1 MLPCGEKMLFCLII
15 TDSCRDGIDQ
25 SSQTVSLKPVR
36 LKSIL
41 TSTLVATS
49 LLVAPVSIQNSS
61 ALGIKV
67 APASW
72 GYIYASGNTV
82 SVQSK
87 PRVLSAN
94 LEKKSNFVINFNTVP
109 AIARPAIQTAV
120 DIWSENFSSTVP
132 INVNVKW
139 GSSSSYG
146 VLASASAKNN
156 FSNFNGAPDK
166 TLYYASALANAL
178 AGRDL
183 DPTTPEVEISITSNA
198 PWYYGIDAMCPPRSF
213 DLVSVILHEMG
224 HGLGFVSGNYYDVF
238 SGFGRVDQPTP
249 FDAYA
254 QLPDGRRLADLPS
267 PSLEAGKAMTTD
279 LVWSGENAVKANN
292 GIKPKLYTPSTYE
305 PGSSVSHLDESTF
318 SQSGQ
323 NAVMTPNLD
332 SGEVFH
338 LPGPLVLAMFEDMR
352 QKPPAGI
359 AAGTPQPPQNVKALI
374 GDKSAI
380 VRFDPPV
387 NFRSAQVSKYEVKNI
402 QTGAVVS
409 ASESPVLISGL
420 RNGSKYTF
428 SVTAT
433 NSLGTSNSVN
443 TNSVIPQPSWKTSV
457 IDATA
462 DAKFLA
468 TTIYAGNPVVAYSDS
483 KKGDLKLATFRANK
497 WNITTVD
504 GNSSSLGKTV
514 NDVSGYISM
523 CTSVVGRTNY
533 LHIFYADLKD
543 KDLRY
548 ALFDG
553 KTWLYE
559 IVDGDALAIQDY
571 KEFPRKR
578 GGSDVSVS
586 SACAVTSAGVQVFY
600 RDESQG
606 ILLGA
611 VRDKLDWR
619 YEIVDGD
626 KDTEDRTTGD
636 VAFHLKATTVGK
648 KIHLIYDSV
657 RGFDMERNVT
667 RSDVRY
673 ATRSSALV
681 EDWTYKTLDV
691 PGNGVSVAGY
701 DVAIF
706 NGARGVNTAWFT
718 GTGASFPN
726 PNQVRY
732 QLLDAASFTDVTTSE
747 YGVPNSPIMMDEKSI
762 IFGCQLRLCV
772 LNRSDRLV
780 SLVSGGNVQEGS
792 SSSWVTLNKIKYAVA
807 GVSGKLTLLR
817 P

>member
-1 MLPCGEKMLFCLII
+1 M
-15 TDSCRDGIDQ
+15 
-25 SSQTVSLKPVR
+25 R
-36 LKSIL
+36 LKSMI
-41 TSTLVATS
+41 TS
-49 LLVAPVSIQNSS
+49 LLVVTSFLVAPISNSS
-61 ALGIKV
+61 ALEIKV
-67 APASW
+67 APANW
-72 GYIYASGNTV
+72 GYIYASGNSV
-82 SVQSK
+82 SVQAT
-87 PRVLSAN
+87 PRLPSAN
-94 LEKKSNFVINFNTVP
+94 LEKKSNFLINFNTVP
-109 AIARPAIQTAV
+109 SLARPAVQAAV
-120 DIWSENFSSTVP
+120 DIWSENFASTVP

-183 DPTTPEVEISITSNA
+183 DPTSPEIEISITSNA
-198 PWYYGIDAMCPPRSF
+198 PWYYGTDGNCPARSF

-224 HGLGFVSGNYYDVF
+224 HGLGFVSGNYYDAF

-254 QLPDGRRLADLPS
+254 QLPDGRRLADMPS
-267 PSLEAGKAMTTD
+267 PSLEAGKAMTSD
-279 LVWSGENAVKANN
+279 LFWSGDNAIKANN
-292 GIKPKLYTPSTYE
+292 GIKPKLYTPSIYE
-305 PGSSVSHLDESTF
+305 AGSSISHLDEATF
-318 SQSGQ
+318 SKSVD

-387 NFRSAQVSKYEVKNI
+387 NFRSAQVSKYDVTNI
-402 QTGAVVS
+402 QTGNVVS
-409 ASESPVLISGL
+409 VSESPVTISGL
-420 RNGSKYTF
+420 KNGTKYTF
-428 SVTAT
+428 SVSAT

-443 TNSVIPQPSWKTSV
+443 TNSVTPQPAWKSSI

-462 DAKFLA
+462 DAKYLA
-468 TTIYAGNPVVAYSDS
+468 TATYAGKPVIAYSDS
-483 KKGDLKLATFRANK
+483 KKGDLKLATFSGNK
-497 WNITTVD
+497 WGIKTID
-504 GNSSSLGKTV
+504 GNSTTLGKTT

-523 CTSVVGRTNY
+523 CTSVSGRTNY
-533 LHIFYADLKD
+533 LHIFYSDLKD

-548 ALFDG
+548 AVYDG
-553 KTWLYE
+553 KSWYYE
-559 IVDGDALAIQDY
+559 IVDGDALSIQDY

-586 SACAVTSAGVQVFY
+586 SACAVTASGVQVFY

-611 VRDKLDWR
+611 VKDKLDWR

-648 KIHLIYDSV
+648 KIHIIYDSV
-657 RGFDMERNVT
+657 RGFDMDRNVT
-667 RSDVRY
+667 RSEMRY
-673 ATRSSALV
+673 ATRSSAFV

-691 PGNGVSVAGY
+691 PGNGASVAGY

-706 NGARGVNTAWFT
+706 NGARGINTGWFT

-726 PNQVRY
+726 PDQVRY
-732 QLLDAASFTDVTTSE
+732 QLFGATSFTDAKSVE
-747 YGVPNSPIMMDEKSI
+747 YGVPNSPIVMDDRTI
-762 IFGCQLRLCV
+762 MFGCQLRLCA
-772 LNRSDRLV
+772 LNQANRSV
-780 SLVSGGNVQEGS
+780 SLISNGTVQEGS
-792 SSSWVTLNKIKYAVA
+792 LSSWITLNKIRYAVA
-807 GVSGKLTLLR
+807 GVSGKLTLFK

>member
-1 MLPCGEKMLFCLII
+1 M
-15 TDSCRDGIDQ
+15 
-25 SSQTVSLKPVR
+25 R
-36 LKSIL
+36 LKSMI
-41 TSTLVATS
+41 TS
-49 LLVAPVSIQNSS
+49 LLVVTSFLVAPISNSS
-61 ALGIKV
+61 ALEIKV
-67 APASW
+67 APANW
-72 GYIYASGNTV
+72 GYIYASGNSV
-82 SVQSK
+82 SVQAT
-87 PRVLSAN
+87 PRLPSAN
-94 LEKKSNFVINFNTVP
+94 LEKKSNFLINFNTVP
-109 AIARPAIQTAV
+109 SLARPAVQAAV
-120 DIWSENFSSTVP
+120 DIWSENFASTVP

-183 DPTTPEVEISITSNA
+183 DPTSPEIEISITSNA
-198 PWYYGIDAMCPPRSF
+198 PWYYGTDGNCPARSF

-224 HGLGFVSGNYYDVF
+224 HGLGFVSGNYYDAF

-254 QLPDGRRLADLPS
+254 QLPDGRRLADMPS
-267 PSLEAGKAMTTD
+267 PSLEAGKAMTSG

-305 PGSSVSHLDESTF
+305 PGSSISHLDEATF
-318 SQSGQ
+318 SQSAD

-374 GDKSAI
+374 GDKSVI

-387 NFRSAQVSKYEVKNI
+387 NFRSAQVSKYDVTNI
-402 QTGAVVS
+402 QTGNVVS
-409 ASESPVLISGL
+409 VSESPVTISGL
-420 RNGSKYTF
+420 KNGTKYTF
-428 SVTAT
+428 SVSAT

-443 TNSVIPQPSWKTSV
+443 TNSVTPQPAWKSSI

-462 DAKFLA
+462 DAKYLA
-468 TTIYAGNPVVAYSDS
+468 TATYAGKPVIAYSDS
-483 KKGDLKLATFRANK
+483 KKGDLKLATFSGNK
-497 WNITTVD
+497 WGIKTID
-504 GNSSSLGKTV
+504 GNSTTLGKTT

-533 LHIFYADLKD
+533 LHIFYSDLKD

-548 ALFDG
+548 AVYDG
-553 KTWLYE
+553 KSWYYE
-559 IVDGDALAIQDY
+559 IVDGDALSIQDY

-586 SACAVTSAGVQVFY
+586 SACAVTASGVQVFY

-611 VRDKLDWR
+611 VKDKLDWR

-657 RGFDMERNVT
+657 RGFDMDRNVT
-667 RSDVRY
+667 RSEMRY
-673 ATRSSALV
+673 ATRSSAFV

-706 NGARGVNTAWFT
+706 NGARGINTGWFT

-726 PNQVRY
+726 PDQVRY
-732 QLLDAASFTDVTTSE
+732 QLFGATSFTDAKSVE
-747 YGVPNSPIMMDEKSI
+747 YGVPNSPIVMDDRTI
-762 IFGCQLRLCV
+762 MFGCQLRLCA
-772 LNRSDRLV
+772 LNQANRSV
-780 SLVSGGNVQEGS
+780 SLISNGTVQEGS
-792 SSSWVTLNKIKYAVA
+792 LSSWITLNKIRYAVA
-807 GVSGKLTLLR
+807 GVSGKLTLFK

>member
-1 MLPCGEKMLFCLII
+1 M
-15 TDSCRDGIDQ
+15 
-25 SSQTVSLKPVR
+25 R
-36 LKSIL
+36 LKSMI
-41 TSTLVATS
+41 TS
-49 LLVAPVSIQNSS
+49 LLVVTSFLVAPISNSS
-61 ALGIKV
+61 ALEIKV
-67 APASW
+67 APANW
-72 GYIYASGNTV
+72 GYIYASGNSV
-82 SVQSK
+82 SVQAT
-87 PRVLSAN
+87 PRLPSAN
-94 LEKKSNFVINFNTVP
+94 LEKKSNFLINFNTVP
-109 AIARPAIQTAV
+109 SLARPAVQAAV
-120 DIWSENFSSTVP
+120 DIWSENFASTVP

-183 DPTTPEVEISITSNA
+183 DPTSPEIEISITSNA
-198 PWYYGIDAMCPPRSF
+198 PWYYGTDGNCPARSF

-224 HGLGFVSGNYYDVF
+224 HGLGFVSGNYYDAF

-254 QLPDGRRLADLPS
+254 QLPDGRRLADMPS
-267 PSLEAGKAMTTD
+267 PSLEAGKAMTSD
-279 LVWSGENAVKANN
+279 LFWSGDNAIKANN
-292 GIKPKLYTPSTYE
+292 GIKPKLYTPSIYE
-305 PGSSVSHLDESTF
+305 AGSSISHLDEATF
-318 SQSGQ
+318 SKSVD

-387 NFRSAQVSKYEVKNI
+387 NFRSAQVSKYDVTNI
-402 QTGAVVS
+402 QTGNVVS
-409 ASESPVLISGL
+409 VSESPVTISGL
-420 RNGSKYTF
+420 KNGTKYTF
-428 SVTAT
+428 SVSAT

-443 TNSVIPQPSWKTSV
+443 TNSVTPQPAWKSSI

-462 DAKFLA
+462 DAKYLA
-468 TTIYAGNPVVAYSDS
+468 TATYAGKPVIAYSDS
-483 KKGDLKLATFRANK
+483 KKGDLKLATFSGNK
-497 WNITTVD
+497 WGIKTID
-504 GNSSSLGKTV
+504 GNSTTLGKTT

-533 LHIFYADLKD
+533 LHIFYSDLKD

-548 ALFDG
+548 AVYDG
-553 KTWLYE
+553 KSWYYE
-559 IVDGDALAIQDY
+559 IVDGDALSIQDY

-586 SACAVTSAGVQVFY
+586 SACAVTASGVQVFY

-611 VRDKLDWR
+611 VKDKLDWR

-657 RGFDMERNVT
+657 RGFDMDRNVT
-667 RSDVRY
+667 RSEMRY
-673 ATRSSALV
+673 ATRSSAFV

-706 NGARGVNTAWFT
+706 NGARGINTGWFT

-726 PNQVRY
+726 PDQVRY
-732 QLLDAASFTDVTTSE
+732 QLFGATSFTDAKSVE
-747 YGVPNSPIMMDEKSI
+747 YGVPNSPIVMDDRTI
-762 IFGCQLRLCV
+762 MFGCQLRLCA
-772 LNRSDRLV
+772 LNQANRSV
-780 SLVSGGNVQEGS
+780 SLISNGTVQEGS
-792 SSSWVTLNKIKYAVA
+792 LSSWITLNKIRYAVA
-807 GVSGKLTLLR
+807 GVSGKLTLFK

>member
-1 MLPCGEKMLFCLII
+1 M
-15 TDSCRDGIDQ
+15 
-25 SSQTVSLKPVR
+25 R
-36 LKSIL
+36 LKSMI
-41 TSTLVATS
+41 TS
-49 LLVAPVSIQNSS
+49 LLVVTSFLVAPISNSS
-61 ALGIKV
+61 ALEIKV
-67 APASW
+67 APANW
-72 GYIYASGNTV
+72 GYIYASGNSV
-82 SVQSK
+82 SVQAT
-87 PRVLSAN
+87 PRLPSAN
-94 LEKKSNFVINFNTVP
+94 LEKKSNFLINFNTVP
-109 AIARPAIQTAV
+109 SVARPAVQAAV
-120 DIWSENFSSTVP
+120 DIWSENFASTVP

-183 DPTTPEVEISITSNA
+183 DPTSPEIEISITSNA
-198 PWYYGIDAMCPPRSF
+198 PWYYGTDGNCPARSF

-224 HGLGFVSGNYYDVF
+224 HGLGFVSGNYYEPF

-254 QLPDGRRLADLPS
+254 QLPDGRRLADMPS
-267 PSLEAGKAMTTD
+267 PSLEAGKAMTSD
-279 LVWSGENAVKANN
+279 LFWSGENAIKANN
-292 GIKPKLYTPSTYE
+292 GIKPKLYTPSIYE
-305 PGSSVSHLDESTF
+305 AGSSISHLDEATF
-318 SQSGQ
+318 SKSVD

-352 QKPPAGI
+352 QRPPAGI

-374 GDKSAI
+374 GDRSAI

-387 NFRSAQVSKYEVKNI
+387 NFRSAQVSKYDVTNI
-402 QTGAVVS
+402 QTGSVVS
-409 ASESPVLISGL
+409 VSESPVTISGL
-420 RNGSKYTF
+420 KNGTKYTF
-428 SVTAT
+428 SVSAT

-443 TNSVIPQPSWKTSV
+443 TNSVTPQPAWKSSI

-462 DAKFLA
+462 DAKYLA
-468 TTIYAGNPVVAYSDS
+468 TATYAGKPVIAYSDS
-483 KKGDLKLATFRANK
+483 KKGDLKLATFSGNK
-497 WNITTVD
+497 WGIKTID
-504 GNSSSLGKTV
+504 GNSTTLGKTT

-523 CTSVVGRTNY
+523 CTSVSGRTNY
-533 LHIFYADLKD
+533 LHIFYSDLKD
-543 KDLRY
+543 EDLRY
-548 ALFDG
+548 AVYDG
-553 KTWLYE
+553 KSWYYE
-559 IVDGDALAIQDY
+559 IVDGDALSIQDY

-586 SACAVTSAGVQVFY
+586 NACAVTSSGVQVFY

-611 VRDKLDWR
+611 VKDKLDWR

-657 RGFDMERNVT
+657 RGFDMDRNVT
-667 RSDVRY
+667 RSEMRY
-673 ATRSSALV
+673 ATRSSAFV
-681 EDWTYKTLDV
+681 EDWTYKTLDI

-706 NGARGVNTAWFT
+706 NGARGINTGWFT

-726 PNQVRY
+726 PDQVRY
-732 QLLDAASFTDVTTSE
+732 QLFGATSFTDAKSVE
-747 YGVPNSPIMMDEKSI
+747 YGVPNSPIVMDDRTI
-762 IFGCQLRLCV
+762 MFGCQLRLCA
-772 LNRSDRLV
+772 LNQANRSV
-780 SLVSGGNVQEGS
+780 SLISNGTVQEGS
-792 SSSWVTLNKIKYAVA
+792 LSSWITLNKIRYAVA
-807 GVSGKLTLLR
+807 GVSGKLTLFK

>member
-1 MLPCGEKMLFCLII
+1 M
-15 TDSCRDGIDQ
+15 
-25 SSQTVSLKPVR
+25 R
-36 LKSIL
+36 LKSMI
-41 TSTLVATS
+41 TS
-49 LLVAPVSIQNSS
+49 LLVVTSFLVAPISNSS
-61 ALGIKV
+61 ALEIKV
-67 APASW
+67 APANW
-72 GYIYASGNTV
+72 GYIYASGNSV
-82 SVQSK
+82 SVQAT
-87 PRVLSAN
+87 PRLPSAN
-94 LEKKSNFVINFNTVP
+94 LEKKSNFLINFNTVP
-109 AIARPAIQTAV
+109 SLARPAVQAAV
-120 DIWSENFSSTVP
+120 DIWSENFASTVP
-132 INVNVKW
+132 VNVNVKW

-183 DPTTPEVEISITSNA
+183 DPTSPEIEISITSNA
-198 PWYYGIDAMCPPRSF
+198 PWYYGTDGNCPARSF

-224 HGLGFVSGNYYDVF
+224 HGLGFVSGNYYDAF

-254 QLPDGRRLADLPS
+254 QLPDGRRLADMPS
-267 PSLEAGKAMTTD
+267 PSLEAGKAMTSD

-305 PGSSVSHLDESTF
+305 PGSSISHLDEATF
-318 SQSGQ
+318 SQSVD

-387 NFRSAQVSKYEVKNI
+387 NFRSAQVSKYDVTNI
-402 QTGAVVS
+402 QTGNVVS
-409 ASESPVLISGL
+409 VSESPVTISGL
-420 RNGSKYTF
+420 KNGTKYTF
-428 SVTAT
+428 SVSAT

-443 TNSVIPQPSWKTSV
+443 TNSVTPQPAWKSSI
-457 IDATA
+457 IDASA
-462 DAKFLA
+462 DAKYLA
-468 TTIYAGNPVVAYSDS
+468 TATYAGKPVIAYSDS
-483 KKGDLKLATFRANK
+483 KKGDLKLATFSGNK
-497 WNITTVD
+497 WGIKTID
-504 GNSSSLGKTV
+504 GNSTTLGKTT

-523 CTSVVGRTNY
+523 CTSVSGRTNY
-533 LHIFYADLKD
+533 LHIFYSDLKD
-543 KDLRY
+543 EDLRY
-548 ALFDG
+548 AVYDG
-553 KTWLYE
+553 KSWYYE
-559 IVDGDALAIQDY
+559 IVDGDALSIQDY

-586 SACAVTSAGVQVFY
+586 SACAVTASGVQVFY

-611 VRDKLDWR
+611 VKDKLDWR

-657 RGFDMERNVT
+657 RGFDMDRNVT
-667 RSDVRY
+667 RSEMRY
-673 ATRSSALV
+673 ATRSSAFV

-691 PGNGVSVAGY
+691 PGSGVSVAGY

-706 NGARGVNTAWFT
+706 NGARGINTGWFT

-726 PNQVRY
+726 PDQVRY
-732 QLLDAASFTDVTTSE
+732 QLFGATSFTDAKSVE
-747 YGVPNSPIMMDEKSI
+747 YGVPNSPIVMDDRTI
-762 IFGCQLRLCV
+762 MFGCQLRLCA
-772 LNRSDRLV
+772 LNQANRSV
-780 SLVSGGNVQEGS
+780 SLISNGTVQEGS
-792 SSSWVTLNKIKYAVA
+792 LSSWITLNKIRYAVA
-807 GVSGKLTLLR
+807 GVSGKLTLFK

>member
-1 MLPCGEKMLFCLII
+1 MI
-15 TDSCRDGIDQ
+15 
-25 SSQTVSLKPVR
+25 
-36 LKSIL
+36 
-41 TSTLVATS
+41 TS
-49 LLVAPVSIQNSS
+49 LLVVTSFLVAPISNSS
-61 ALGIKV
+61 ALEIKV
-67 APASW
+67 APANW
-72 GYIYASGNTV
+72 GYIYASGNSV
-82 SVQSK
+82 SVQAT
-87 PRVLSAN
+87 PRLPSAN
-94 LEKKSNFVINFNTVP
+94 LEKKSNFLINFNTVP
-109 AIARPAIQTAV
+109 SLARPAVQAAV
-120 DIWSENFSSTVP
+120 DIWSENFASTVP

-183 DPTTPEVEISITSNA
+183 DPTSPEIEISITSNA
-198 PWYYGIDAMCPPRSF
+198 PWYYGTDGNCPARSF

-224 HGLGFVSGNYYDVF
+224 HGLGFVSGNYYEPF

-254 QLPDGRRLADLPS
+254 QLPDGRRLADMPS
-267 PSLEAGKAMTTD
+267 PSLEAGKAMTSD
-279 LVWSGENAVKANN
+279 LFWSGDNAIKANN
-292 GIKPKLYTPSTYE
+292 GIKPKLYTPSIYE
-305 PGSSVSHLDESTF
+305 AGSSISHLDEATF
-318 SQSGQ
+318 SKSVD

-387 NFRSAQVSKYEVKNI
+387 NFRSAQVSKYDVTNI
-402 QTGAVVS
+402 QTGNVVS
-409 ASESPVLISGL
+409 VSESPVTISGL
-420 RNGSKYTF
+420 KNGTKYTF
-428 SVTAT
+428 SVSAT

-443 TNSVIPQPSWKTSV
+443 TNSVTPQPAWKSSI

-462 DAKFLA
+462 DAKYLA
-468 TTIYAGNPVVAYSDS
+468 TATYAGKPVIAYSDS
-483 KKGDLKLATFRANK
+483 KKGDLKLATFSGNK
-497 WNITTVD
+497 WGIKTID
-504 GNSSSLGKTV
+504 GNSTTLGKTT

-523 CTSVVGRTNY
+523 CTSVSGRTNY
-533 LHIFYADLKD
+533 LHIFYSDLKD

-548 ALFDG
+548 AVYDG
-553 KTWLYE
+553 KSWYYE
-559 IVDGDALAIQDY
+559 IVDGDALSIQDY

-586 SACAVTSAGVQVFY
+586 SACAVTASGVQVFY

-611 VRDKLDWR
+611 VKDKLDWR

-648 KIHLIYDSV
+648 KIHIIYDSV
-657 RGFDMERNVT
+657 RGFDMDRNVT
-667 RSDVRY
+667 RSEMRY
-673 ATRSSALV
+673 ATRSSAFV

-706 NGARGVNTAWFT
+706 NGARGINTGWFT

-726 PNQVRY
+726 PDQV
-732 QLLDAASFTDVTTSE
+732 T
-747 YGVPNSPIMMDEKSI
+747 
-762 IFGCQLRLCV
+762 IF
-772 LNRSDRLV
+772 
-780 SLVSGGNVQEGS
+780 
-792 SSSWVTLNKIKYAVA
+792 
-807 GVSGKLTLLR
+807 
-817 P
+817 

>member
-1 MLPCGEKMLFCLII
+1 MQFCLNVADRS
-15 TDSCRDGIDQ
+15 TGGIDQ
-25 SSQTVSLKPVR
+25 SSQTVSLEPMR
-36 LKSIL
+36 LKSMI
-41 TSTLVATS
+41 TS
-49 LLVAPVSIQNSS
+49 LLVVASFIVAPISNSS
-61 ALGIKV
+61 ALAIKV
-67 APASW
+67 APANW
-72 GYIYASGNTV
+72 GYIYASGNSV
-82 SVQSK
+82 SVQAT
-87 PRVLSAN
+87 PRLPSAN
-94 LEKKSNFVINFNTVP
+94 LEKKSNFLINFNTVP
-109 AIARPAIQTAV
+109 SVARPAVQAAV
-120 DIWSENFSSTVP
+120 DIWSENFASTVP

-183 DPTTPEVEISITSNA
+183 DPTSPEIEISITSNA
-198 PWYYGIDAMCPPRSF
+198 PWYYGTDGNCPARSF

-224 HGLGFVSGNYYDVF
+224 HGLGFVSGNYYEPF

-254 QLPDGRRLADLPS
+254 QLPDGRRLADMPS
-267 PSLEAGKAMTTD
+267 PSLEAGKAMTSD
-279 LVWSGENAVKANN
+279 LFWSGENAIKANN
-292 GIKPKLYTPSTYE
+292 GIKPKLYTPSIYE
-305 PGSSVSHLDESTF
+305 AGSSISHLDEATF
-318 SQSGQ
+318 SKSVD

-352 QKPPAGI
+352 QRPPAGI

-374 GDKSAI
+374 GDRSVI

-387 NFRSAQVSKYEVKNI
+387 NFRSAQVSKYDVTNI
-402 QTGAVVS
+402 QTGSVVS
-409 ASESPVLISGL
+409 VSESPVTISGL
-420 RNGSKYTF
+420 KNGTKYTF
-428 SVTAT
+428 SVSAT

-443 TNSVIPQPSWKTSV
+443 TNSVTPQPAWKSSI

-462 DAKFLA
+462 DAKYLA
-468 TTIYAGNPVVAYSDS
+468 TATYAGKPVIAYSDS
-483 KKGDLKLATFRANK
+483 KKGDLKLATFSGNK
-497 WNITTVD
+497 WGIKTID
-504 GNSSSLGKTV
+504 GNSTTLGKTT

-523 CTSVVGRTNY
+523 CTSVSGRANY
-533 LHIFYADLKD
+533 LHIFYSDLKD
-543 KDLRY
+543 EDLRY
-548 ALFDG
+548 AVYDG
-553 KTWLYE
+553 KSWYYE
-559 IVDGDALAIQDY
+559 IVDGDALSIQDY

-586 SACAVTSAGVQVFY
+586 NACAVTSSGVQVFY

-611 VRDKLDWR
+611 VKDKLDWR

-626 KDTEDRTTGD
+626 KDTEARTTGD

-657 RGFDMERNVT
+657 RGFDMDRNVT
-667 RSDVRY
+667 RSEMRY
-673 ATRSSALV
+673 ATRSSAFV
-681 EDWTYKTLDV
+681 EDWTYKTLDI

-706 NGARGVNTAWFT
+706 NGARGINTGWFT

-726 PNQVRY
+726 PDQVRY
-732 QLLDAASFTDVTTSE
+732 QLFGATSFTDAKSVE
-747 YGVPNSPIMMDEKSI
+747 YGVPNSPIVMDDRTI
-762 IFGCQLRLCV
+762 MFGCQLRLCA
-772 LNRSDRLV
+772 LNQANRSV
-780 SLVSGGNVQEGS
+780 SLISNGTVQEGS
-792 SSSWVTLNKIKYAVA
+792 LSSWITLNKIRYAVA
-807 GVSGKLTLLR
+807 GVSGKLTLFK

>member
-1 MLPCGEKMLFCLII
+1 M
-15 TDSCRDGIDQ
+15 
-25 SSQTVSLKPVR
+25 R
-36 LKSIL
+36 LKSMI
-41 TSTLVATS
+41 TS
-49 LLVAPVSIQNSS
+49 LLVVASFLVAPISNSS
-61 ALGIKV
+61 ALEIKV
-67 APASW
+67 APANW
-72 GYIYASGNTV
+72 GYIYASGNSV
-82 SVQSK
+82 SVQAT
-87 PRVLSAN
+87 PRLPSAN
-94 LEKKSNFVINFNTVP
+94 LEKKSNFLINFNTVP
-109 AIARPAIQTAV
+109 SLARPAVQAAV
-120 DIWSENFSSTVP
+120 DIWSENFASTVP
-132 INVNVKW
+132 VNVNVKW

-183 DPTTPEVEISITSNA
+183 DPTSPEIEISITSNA
-198 PWYYGIDAMCPPRSF
+198 PWYYGTDGNCPARSF

-224 HGLGFVSGNYYDVF
+224 HGLGFVSGNYYDAF

-254 QLPDGRRLADLPS
+254 QLPDGRRLADMPS
-267 PSLEAGKAMTTD
+267 PSLEAGKAMTSD
-279 LVWSGENAVKANN
+279 LVWSGENAIKANN
-292 GIKPKLYTPSTYE
+292 GIKPKLYTPSIYE
-305 PGSSVSHLDESTF
+305 AGSSISHLDEATF
-318 SQSGQ
+318 SKSVD

-387 NFRSAQVSKYEVKNI
+387 NFRSAQVSKYDVTNI
-402 QTGAVVS
+402 QTGNVVS
-409 ASESPVLISGL
+409 VSESPVTISGL
-420 RNGSKYTF
+420 KNGTKYTF
-428 SVTAT
+428 SVSAT

-443 TNSVIPQPSWKTSV
+443 TNSVTPQPAWKSSI

-462 DAKFLA
+462 DAKYLA
-468 TTIYAGNPVVAYSDS
+468 TATYAGKPVIAYSDS
-483 KKGDLKLATFRANK
+483 KKGDLKLATFSGNK
-497 WNITTVD
+497 WGIKTID
-504 GNSSSLGKTV
+504 GNSTTLGKTT

-523 CTSVVGRTNY
+523 CTSVSGRTNY
-533 LHIFYADLKD
+533 LHIFYSDLKD

-548 ALFDG
+548 AVYDG
-553 KTWLYE
+553 KSWYYE
-559 IVDGDALAIQDY
+559 IVDGDALSIQDY

-586 SACAVTSAGVQVFY
+586 SACAVTASGVQVFY

-611 VRDKLDWR
+611 VKDKLDWR

-657 RGFDMERNVT
+657 RGFDMDRNVT
-667 RSDVRY
+667 RSEMRY
-673 ATRSSALV
+673 ATRSSAFV

-691 PGNGVSVAGY
+691 PGSGVSVAGY

-706 NGARGVNTAWFT
+706 NGARGINTGWFT

-726 PNQVRY
+726 PDQVRY
-732 QLLDAASFTDVTTSE
+732 QLFGATSFTDAKSVE
-747 YGVPNSPIMMDEKSI
+747 YGVPNSPIVMDDRTI
-762 IFGCQLRLCV
+762 MFGCQLRLCA
-772 LNRSDRLV
+772 LNQANRSV
-780 SLVSGGNVQEGS
+780 SLISNGTVQEGS
-792 SSSWVTLNKIKYAVA
+792 LSSWITLNKIRYAVA
-807 GVSGKLTLLR
+807 GVSGKLTLFK

>member
-1 MLPCGEKMLFCLII
+1 M
-15 TDSCRDGIDQ
+15 
-25 SSQTVSLKPVR
+25 R
-36 LKSIL
+36 LKSMI
-41 TSTLVATS
+41 TS
-49 LLVAPVSIQNSS
+49 LLVVTSFLVAPISNSS
-61 ALGIKV
+61 ALEIKV
-67 APASW
+67 APANW
-72 GYIYASGNTV
+72 GYIYASGNSV
-82 SVQSK
+82 SVQAT
-87 PRVLSAN
+87 PRLPSAN
-94 LEKKSNFVINFNTVP
+94 LEKKSNFLITFNTVP
-109 AIARPAIQTAV
+109 SLARPAVQAAV
-120 DIWSENFSSTVP
+120 DIWSENFASTVP

-183 DPTTPEVEISITSNA
+183 DPTSPEIEISITSNA
-198 PWYYGIDAMCPPRSF
+198 PWYYGTDGNCPARSF

-224 HGLGFVSGNYYDVF
+224 HGLGFVSGNYYDAF

-254 QLPDGRRLADLPS
+254 QLPDGRRLADMPS
-267 PSLEAGKAMTTD
+267 PSLEAGKAMTSG

-305 PGSSVSHLDESTF
+305 PGSSISHLDEATF
-318 SQSGQ
+318 SQSAD

-387 NFRSAQVSKYEVKNI
+387 NFRSAQVSKYDVTNI
-402 QTGAVVS
+402 QTGNVVS
-409 ASESPVLISGL
+409 VSESPVTISGL
-420 RNGSKYTF
+420 KNGTKYTF
-428 SVTAT
+428 SVSAT

-443 TNSVIPQPSWKTSV
+443 TNSVTPQPAWKSSI

-462 DAKFLA
+462 DAKYLA
-468 TTIYAGNPVVAYSDS
+468 TATYAGKPVIAYSDS
-483 KKGDLKLATFRANK
+483 KKGDLKLATFSGNK
-497 WNITTVD
+497 WGIKTID
-504 GNSSSLGKTV
+504 GNSTTLGKTT

-523 CTSVVGRTNY
+523 CTSVSGRTNY
-533 LHIFYADLKD
+533 LHIFYSDLKD

-548 ALFDG
+548 AVYDG
-553 KTWLYE
+553 KSWYYE
-559 IVDGDALAIQDY
+559 IVDGDALSIQDY

-586 SACAVTSAGVQVFY
+586 SACAVTASGVQVFY

-611 VRDKLDWR
+611 VKDKLDWR

-657 RGFDMERNVT
+657 RGFDMDRNVT
-667 RSDVRY
+667 RSEMRY
-673 ATRSSALV
+673 ATRSSAFV

-706 NGARGVNTAWFT
+706 NGARGINTGWFT

-726 PNQVRY
+726 PDQVRY
-732 QLLDAASFTDVTTSE
+732 QLFGATSFTDAKSVE
-747 YGVPNSPIMMDEKSI
+747 YGVPNSPIVMDDRTI
-762 IFGCQLRLCV
+762 MFGCQLRLCA
-772 LNRSDRLV
+772 LNQANRSV
-780 SLVSGGNVQEGS
+780 SLISNGTVQEGS
-792 SSSWVTLNKIKYAVA
+792 LSSWITLNKIRYAVA
-807 GVSGKLTLLR
+807 GVSGKLTLFK

>member
-1 MLPCGEKMLFCLII
+1 M
-15 TDSCRDGIDQ
+15 
-25 SSQTVSLKPVR
+25 R
-36 LKSIL
+36 LKSMI
-41 TSTLVATS
+41 TS
-49 LLVAPVSIQNSS
+49 LLVVTSFLVAPISNSS
-61 ALGIKV
+61 ALEIKV
-67 APASW
+67 APANW
-72 GYIYASGNTV
+72 GYIYASGNSV
-82 SVQSK
+82 SVQAT
-87 PRVLSAN
+87 PRLPSAN
-94 LEKKSNFVINFNTVP
+94 LEKKSNFLINFNTVP
-109 AIARPAIQTAV
+109 SLARPAVQAAV
-120 DIWSENFSSTVP
+120 DIWSENFASTVP

-183 DPTTPEVEISITSNA
+183 DPTSPEIEISITSNA
-198 PWYYGIDAMCPPRSF
+198 PWYYGTDGNCPARSF

-224 HGLGFVSGNYYDVF
+224 HGLGFVSGNYYEPF

-254 QLPDGRRLADLPS
+254 QLPDGRRLADMPS
-267 PSLEAGKAMTTD
+267 PSLEAGKAMTSD
-279 LVWSGENAVKANN
+279 LFWSGDNAIKANN

-305 PGSSVSHLDESTF
+305 PGSSISHLDEATF
-318 SQSGQ
+318 SQSAD

-387 NFRSAQVSKYEVKNI
+387 NFRSAQVSKYDVTNI
-402 QTGAVVS
+402 QTGNVVS
-409 ASESPVLISGL
+409 VSESPVTISGL
-420 RNGSKYTF
+420 KNGTKYTF
-428 SVTAT
+428 SVSAT

-443 TNSVIPQPSWKTSV
+443 TNSVTPQPAWKSSI

-462 DAKFLA
+462 DAKYLA
-468 TTIYAGNPVVAYSDS
+468 TATYAGKPVIAYSDS
-483 KKGDLKLATFRANK
+483 KKGDLKLATFSGNK
-497 WNITTVD
+497 WGIKTID
-504 GNSSSLGKTV
+504 GNSTTLGKTT

-533 LHIFYADLKD
+533 LHIFYSDLKD

-548 ALFDG
+548 AVYDG
-553 KTWLYE
+553 KSWYYE
-559 IVDGDALAIQDY
+559 IVDGDALSIQDY

-586 SACAVTSAGVQVFY
+586 SACAVTASGVQVFY

-611 VRDKLDWR
+611 VKDKLDWR

-657 RGFDMERNVT
+657 RGFDMDRNVT
-667 RSDVRY
+667 RSEMRY
-673 ATRSSALV
+673 ATRSSAFV

-706 NGARGVNTAWFT
+706 NGARGINTGWFT

-726 PNQVRY
+726 PDQVRY
-732 QLLDAASFTDVTTSE
+732 QLFGATSFTDAKSVE
-747 YGVPNSPIMMDEKSI
+747 YGVPNSPIVMDDRTI
-762 IFGCQLRLCV
+762 MFGCQLRLCA
-772 LNRSDRLV
+772 LNQANRSV
-780 SLVSGGNVQEGS
+780 SLISNGTVQEGS
-792 SSSWVTLNKIKYAVA
+792 LSSWITLNKIRYAVA
-807 GVSGKLTLLR
+807 GVSGKLTLFK